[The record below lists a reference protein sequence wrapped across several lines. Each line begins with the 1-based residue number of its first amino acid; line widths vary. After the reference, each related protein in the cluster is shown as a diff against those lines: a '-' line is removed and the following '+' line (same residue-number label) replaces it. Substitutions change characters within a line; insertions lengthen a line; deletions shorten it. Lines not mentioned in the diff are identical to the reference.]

1 MEDSSPNNRI
11 PSLNNHKKFRDVE
24 SRGFYLLLA
33 GGKEVEKESSLLWR
47 HLSRSLLGSFSNL

>member
-33 GGKEVEKESSLLWR
+33 GGKEVEKEAHFFGGTCPEAS
-47 HLSRSLLGSFSNL
+47 